1 MPSEE
6 YENLLEILK
15 ERFEANMH
23 RHKNLKW
30 KEIEEKLRDNPDHLH
45 SLKQMEQTDG
55 EPDVI
60 RYDDQSDE
68 YIFADCSKE
77 SPKGRRSVCYDQAAL
92 ESRKKHKPDHSACE
106 LAEEM
111 GIKLLSEEEYRY
123 LQELDEFDLK
133 TSSWIDTPS
142 DVRQL
147 GGALFG
153 DRRYGRVFTYH
164 NGAESYYKSRGFR
177 GSLRI

>member
-68 YIFADCSKE
+68 YILQIVQKKAQKDAEVFA
-77 SPKGRRSVCYDQAAL
+77 
-92 ESRKKHKPDHSACE
+92 
-106 LAEEM
+106 M
-111 GIKLLSEEEYRY
+111 IKLHLS
-123 LQELDEFDLK
+123 
-133 TSSWIDTPS
+133 
-142 DVRQL
+142 L
-147 GGALFG
+147 G
-153 DRRYGRVFTYH
+153 RSINPITVH
-164 NGAESYYKSRGFR
+164 VN
-177 GSLRI
+177 